1 MDSKKMAWIAWEKLI
16 RPKEQGGLDFRDI
29 QSFNEAFLAKLIWR
43 IINKPDSLLARI
55 LTGKYYPN
63 EDFLTVTGKEAISHG
78 WRGVLIGRDIIMRNA
93 SWEVGNGE
101 SINIWDKLWLSV
113 TNQERPMGSAPLA
126 YQNLTVADLLLPERG
141 EWNVELIRLVLPFE
155 EHKIRSI
162 RPSVSGAPD
171 KLSWIGSASR
181 NYTTKSGYA
190 TTISQRRDVM
200 EISQED
206 LSFEWKKAIWNLKSS
221 PKTNLFAWKVLHGAI
236 LAREALRAR

>member
-78 WRGVLIGRDIIMRNA
+78 WRGVLIGRDIIMSNA
-93 SWEVGNGE
+93 GWEVGNGE
-101 SINIWDKLWLSV
+101 SINIWDNPWLSV
-113 TNQERPMGSAPLA
+113 HHQERPMGPAPFEFR
-126 YQNLTVADLLLPERG
+126 NLTVADLLLPDRR
-141 EWNVELIRLVLPFE
+141 EWNIELIRLVLPVE

-162 RPSVSGAPD
+162 KPSISGAPD
-171 KLSWIGSASR
+171 KLSWLGSPSGS
-181 NYTTKSGYA
+181 YTTKSGYA
-190 TTISQRRDVM
+190 ATLSMRPGLMTGSQD
-200 EISQED
+200 D
-206 LSFEWKKAIWNLKSS
+206 LSFNWKKAIWSLKAS
-221 PKTNLFAWKVLHGAI
+221 PKTKLFA
-236 LAREALRAR
+236 